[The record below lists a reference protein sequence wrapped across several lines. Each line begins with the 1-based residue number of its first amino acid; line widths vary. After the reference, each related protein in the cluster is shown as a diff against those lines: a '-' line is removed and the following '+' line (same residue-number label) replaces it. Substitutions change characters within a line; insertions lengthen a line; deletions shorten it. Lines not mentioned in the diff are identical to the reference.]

1 MPVTS
6 QSMDKF
12 KIYKRENCEFS
23 LQFFNLKNRKG
34 LSPVI
39 ASVLM
44 IALVMAATA
53 IIWASINTLLESQID
68 DAPCVGNFDKVKIE
82 KRYTCYDSTGE
93 YLRLAIA
100 IGDVDVDKLLVSVA
114 TSSESHSFEIEKTA
128 KNISYVAPFNGAYSD
143 AVTLPDKN
151 GGKTYRFKPSSSL
164 TDLDIIRI
172 APTIGEKQCE
182 TSDTLDTIE
191 NCAFLE
197 N

>member
-1 MPVTS
+1 
-6 QSMDKF
+6 MDKF
-12 KIYKRENCEFS
+12 KIY
-23 LQFFNLKNRKG
+23 NRKG

-114 TSSESHSFEIEKTA
+114 TSSESHSFEIEKEGTV
-128 KNISYVAPFNGAYSD
+128 IPYVANFNSGGYGND
-143 AVTLPDKN
+143 TIILPGKN
-151 GGKTYRFKPSSSL
+151 GGRTYRFKPSSSL

-172 APTIGEKQCE
+172 APTIGDKQCE